1 MRKLVIG
8 ILAHVDAGKTTLSE
22 AVLYLSGRIRKLGRV
37 DHRDAFLDT
46 DSLERERGITIFSKQ
61 AVFPLG
67 EDCTVTLLDTPGHVD
82 FSAEMERVLSVLDC
96 AILVVSGTD
105 GVQAHTLTLWRL
117 LERYQIPT
125 IVFVNKMDAPGTER
139 EALLT
144 ALRRQLGGTFADF
157 GTSSH
162 DQLFEEAALCD
173 EAVMEQYLSCGTLD
187 DATLRSLIA
196 QRKLFPCCFGAALRL
211 DGVEE
216 LLAVLDRYAPRPVY
230 SDAFAAQV
238 YKVGRDAQGKR
249 LTYLKVTGGT
259 LRVKQLLGGGSGE
272 EAWEEKID
280 QIRIYSGTKF
290 EPVEEAS
297 AGSVCAVT
305 GLTHTACG
313 DALGAQTQGQP
324 PVLEPVLN
332 YQLQLPDGVDAHT
345 ALEKLRQLQEED
357 PLLHI
362 DWNVRLQE
370 IHIRLMG
377 QVQLEILQRVIAER
391 FGLAVEFG
399 TGSIVYKET
408 IENPVQG
415 VGHYEPLR
423 HYAEVHLLLEP
434 LPRGRG
440 LEFATLVGEDDL
452 DRNWQRLIL
461 THLMEKVHLG
471 VLTGSPITD
480 LRLTLIGGR
489 AHLKHTEG
497 GDFRQATYR
506 AIRQGLMRA
515 KSVLLE
521 PWYDFRLVVPMDN
534 LGRAINDIQQMGGR
548 FDAPETVGDTALLA
562 GSAPV
567 SAMGDYWQT
576 VTAYSRG
583 RGQLTCSVRG
593 YEPCHNADEV
603 IETIG
608 YDAERDTENSPDS
621 VFCDHGAGFVV
632 KWSEVTAMAHVT
644 PVVSLDAPKEESA
657 VAPSRRRVSY
667 ASSREEDKELQAIY
681 ERTYGQVKR
690 REFQPTP
697 KARSEG
703 TVRRT
708 VPPRPTGPEYLLV
721 DGYNI
726 IHAWDELKEMAK
738 INLES
743 ARRMLMDILCNY
755 RGFKKCI
762 VILVFDAYR
771 VKGNPGSVE
780 HWNDIHVVY
789 TKEAETADTYI
800 ERATYDLAKEHRVR
814 VATSDNLEQM
824 IILGHG
830 AVRVSAQDFRAE
842 IENAQVMISELIAR
856 NNRNGREMNQ
866 IRTRAIVKPSKNE
879 SKSLKK

>member
-22 AVLYLSGRIRKLGRV
+22 ALLYLSGRIRKLGRV

-46 DSLERERGITIFSKQ
+46 DTLERERGITIFSKQ

-67 EDCTVTLLDTPGHVD
+67 EDCTVTLVDTPGHVD
-82 FSAEMERVLSVLDC
+82 FSTEMERVLSVLDC
-96 AILVVSGTD
+96 AVLVVSGTD

-117 LERYQIPT
+117 LERYGIPT
-125 IVFVNKMDAPGTER
+125 ILFINKMDAPDTDRG
-139 EALLT
+139 ALLA
-144 ALRRQLGGTFADF
+144 ALRSGLGGNFADF
-157 GTSSH
+157 GAPRE
-162 DQLFEEAALCD
+162 QLFEDAAMCD
-173 EAVMEQYLSCGTLD
+173 EAVMEQYLDSGELD
-187 DATLRSLIA
+187 DDTLRALIA

-211 DGVEE
+211 DGVEDF
-216 LLAVLDRYAPRPVY
+216 LAVLERYAPCPAY
-230 SDAFAAQV
+230 GDEFAARI

-249 LTYLKVTGGT
+249 LTYLKVTGGA
-259 LRVKQLLGGGSGE
+259 LRVKQVITGGSGE
-272 EAWEEKID
+272 DAWEEKID

-290 EPVEEAS
+290 EAVDEVC

-305 GLTHTACG
+305 GLTRTACG
-313 DALGAQTQGQP
+313 DTLGAQEQGHSP
-324 PVLEPVLN
+324 ALEPVLN
-332 YQLQLPDGVDAHT
+332 YQLLLPDGVDAHT

-362 DWNVRLQE
+362 DWNARLQE

-377 QVQLEILQRVIAER
+377 QVQLEILKSVIESR
-391 FGLAVEFG
+391 FGMAVEFG

-408 IENPVQG
+408 IAASVQG

-434 LPRGRG
+434 LPRGSG
-440 LEFATLVGEDDL
+440 LQFATLVPEDDL

-461 THLMEKVHLG
+461 THLCEKAHLG
-471 VLTGSPITD
+471 VLTASPITD
-480 LRLTLIGGR
+480 MRLTIIGGR

-515 KSVLLE
+515 ESILLE
-521 PWYDFRLVVPMDN
+521 PWYDFRLEIPAEN

-548 FDAPETVGDTALLA
+548 FDAPETVGDIALLS
-562 GSAPV
+562 GSASV
-567 SAMGDYWQT
+567 AAMSNYWQS

-583 RGQLTCSVRG
+583 RGRLTCSVRG
-593 YEPCHNADEV
+593 YEPCHNAEDV
-603 IETIG
+603 IAAIG
-608 YDAERDTENSPDS
+608 YDAEHDTENSPDS

-632 KWSEVTAMAHVT
+632 KWDKVTEMAHVT
-644 PVVSLDAPKEESA
+644 PVVSLDAPKEEEPA
-657 VAPSRRRVSY
+657 AAPSRRRVSY
-667 ASSREEDKELQAIY
+667 ASSREEDEELRAIY
-681 ERTYGQVKR
+681 ERTYGEVKR
-690 REFQPTP
+690 RDFQSVQKP
-697 KARSEG
+697 RSDG

-738 INLES
+738 TNLEAS
-743 ARRMLMDILCNY
+743 RRMLMDILCNY
-755 RGFKKCI
+755 QGFKKCV

-780 HWNDIHVVY
+780 HWNNIHVVY

-800 ERATYDLAKEHRVR
+800 ERATYDLAKNHRVR

-830 AVRVSAQDFRAE
+830 AVRVSAKEFREE
-842 IENAQVMISELIAR
+842 IENAKVLISEVIER
-856 NNRNGREMNQ
+856 NNRAGREMNQ
-866 IRTRAIVKPSKNE
+866 IRSRATIKE
-879 SKSLKK
+879 

>member
-22 AVLYLSGRIRKLGRV
+22 ALLYLSGRIRKLGRV
-37 DHRDAFLDT
+37 DHGDVFLDT
-46 DSLERERGITIFSKQ
+46 DTLERERGITIFSKQ

-67 EDCTVTLLDTPGHVD
+67 VDCTVTLVDTPGHVD
-82 FSAEMERVLSVLDC
+82 FSTEMERVLSVLDC
-96 AILVVSGTD
+96 AVLVVSGTD

-117 LERYQIPT
+117 LERYGVPT
-125 IVFVNKMDAPGTER
+125 ILFINKMDAPDTDR
-139 EALLT
+139 DALLA
-144 ALRRQLGGTFADF
+144 ALRTQLGGNFVDF
-157 GTSSH
+157 GAPRE
-162 DQLFEEAALCD
+162 QLFEDAAMSD
-173 EAVMEQYLSCGTLD
+173 EAVMEQYLDSGEID
-187 DATLRSLIA
+187 DDTLRSLTA

-216 LLAVLDRYAPRPVY
+216 FLTVLERYAPRPVY
-230 SDAFAAQV
+230 GDEFAARI
-238 YKVGRDAQGKR
+238 YKVGRDTQGKR
-249 LTYLKVTGGT
+249 LTYLKVTGGS
-259 LRVKQLLGGGSGE
+259 LRVKQLLTGGSGE
-272 EAWEEKID
+272 DVWEEKID

-290 EPVEEAS
+290 EPVDEVC

-313 DALGAQTQGQP
+313 DTLGAQTQGHQP
-324 PVLEPVLN
+324 ALEPVLN
-332 YQLQLPDGVDAHT
+332 YQLILPDGVDAHT

-362 DWNVRLQE
+362 DWNARLQE

-377 QVQLEILQRVIAER
+377 QVQLEILKSVIESR
-391 FGLAVEFG
+391 FGMAVEFG

-408 IENPVQG
+408 IAAPTQG

-434 LPRGRG
+434 LPRGSG
-440 LEFATLVGEDDL
+440 LQFATLVPEDDL

-461 THLMEKVHLG
+461 THLCEKAHLG
-471 VLTGSPITD
+471 VLTASPITD
-480 LRLTLIGGR
+480 MRLTIIGGR

-515 KSVLLE
+515 ESILLE
-521 PWYDFRLVVPMDN
+521 PWYDFRLEIPAEN

-548 FDAPETVGDTALLA
+548 FDAPETVGDIALLS
-562 GSAPV
+562 GSASV
-567 SAMGDYWQT
+567 AAMSNYWQS

-583 RGQLTCSVRG
+583 RGRLTCSVRG
-593 YEPCHNADEV
+593 YEPCHNAEEV
-603 IETIG
+603 IAAIG
-608 YDAERDTENSPDS
+608 YDAEHDTENSPDS

-632 KWSEVTAMAHVT
+632 KWDKVTEMAHVT
-644 PVVSLDAPKEESA
+644 PVVSLDAPKEEEPA
-657 VAPSRRRVSY
+657 AAPSRRRVSY
-667 ASSREEDKELQAIY
+667 ASSREEDEELRAIY
-681 ERTYGQVKR
+681 ERTYGEVKR
-690 REFQPTP
+690 RDFQSVQKP
-697 KARSEG
+697 RSDG

-738 INLES
+738 TNLEAS
-743 ARRMLMDILCNY
+743 RRMLMDILCNY
-755 RGFKKCI
+755 QGFKKCV

-780 HWNDIHVVY
+780 HWNNIHVVY

-800 ERATYDLAKEHRVR
+800 ERATYDLAKNHRVR

-830 AVRVSAQDFRAE
+830 AVRVSAKEFREE
-842 IENAQVMISELIAR
+842 IENAKVLISEVIER
-856 NNRNGREMNQ
+856 NNRAGREMNQ
-866 IRTRAIVKPSKNE
+866 IRSRATIKE
-879 SKSLKK
+879 